1 MTISRLSRAAGPAFA
16 RSSLALAACLVIG
29 SIAAGEASAQSL
41 FDFFRGP
48 PRAEAPPQV
57 AMVNPGLAPFSS
69 APARPAISTGS
80 AIYCVRLCD
89 GRFFPIQTHNTST
102 AGQLCNA
109 MCPAAQ
115 TKIFSGS
122 EIGRA
127 VARDGTRYSSLENA
141 FLFRTRL
148 VSSCTCNGKSSLGV
162 AAVDIKADPTLR
174 AGDIVATGPNSKM

>member
-1 MTISRLSRAAGPAFA
+1 MTIFRDSRARIAVAAGFFMV
-16 RSSLALAACLVIG
+16 AL
-29 SIAAGEASAQSL
+29 AGEASAQSL

-48 PRAEAPPQV
+48 PREAPPQV
-57 AMVNPGLAPFSS
+57 AMVDPTAAP
-69 APARPAISTGS
+69 ATPARPAPTGGGSTV
-80 AIYCVRLCD
+80 YCVRLCD
-89 GRFFPIQTHNTST
+89 GRFFPIQSHNTST
-102 AGQLCNA
+102 ATQLCSA

-127 VARDGTRYSSLENA
+127 TARDGTRYSSLENA

-162 AAVDIKADPTLR
+162 ASVDIKADPTLR
-174 AGDIVATGPNSKM
+174 AGDVVATGSPSKM